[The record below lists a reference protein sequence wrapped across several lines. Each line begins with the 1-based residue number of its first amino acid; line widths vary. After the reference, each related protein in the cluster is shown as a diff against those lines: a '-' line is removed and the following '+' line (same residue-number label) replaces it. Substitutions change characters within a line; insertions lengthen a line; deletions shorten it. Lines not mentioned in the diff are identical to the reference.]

1 LGVCFATGSKAEAA
15 FNPSNLISDGGFTDT
30 TKMDTS
36 AVQRFLSSKGSF
48 LANFSENGRSAAQ
61 IIVDAARGK
70 NDATGSMNGITVNES
85 TGTVNPQVI
94 LVTLQKEQS
103 LITMTSQNDDALRAA
118 MGYACPD
125 SGGCNA
131 AYAGFTKQVENAAW
145 QLRYNYERAQGHG
158 FSDYQV
164 GQSFTFSDWNG
175 SHSGSYDNRA
185 TASLYR
191 YTPHVYNGNYNFWN
205 LFFNTFEFQLAEFS
219 YSFVTQNAYP
229 TLSRGQSYNFVLQ
242 VKNTGSST
250 WQKGMVN
257 LGTSRGKDRVSGFTR
272 EGDGPSGWLKAN
284 RITMQQTSVAPG
296 EVATFSFW
304 MRNDYLNPGNY
315 KEYFQV
321 VADGI
326 GWMEDYG
333 IYWDVKVPTVAD
345 GYHYQFVTQNAYPT
359 LSRGQSYNFV
369 LQVKNT
375 GSSTW
380 QKGMVNL
387 GTSRGKDRVSGFTR
401 EGDGPSGW
409 LKANRITMQQDSV
422 APGAIATFSFW
433 MRNDGLDAGSH
444 KEYFQVVADGI
455 GWMEDY
461 GIYWDVTC
469 R

>member
-1 LGVCFATGSKAEAA
+1 
-15 FNPSNLISDGGFTDT
+15 
-30 TKMDTS
+30 
-36 AVQRFLSSKGSF
+36 
-48 LANFSENGRSAAQ
+48 
-61 IIVDAARGK
+61 
-70 NDATGSMNGITVNES
+70 
-85 TGTVNPQVI
+85 
-94 LVTLQKEQS
+94 
-103 LITMTSQNDDALRAA
+103 
-118 MGYACPD
+118 
-125 SGGCNA
+125 
-131 AYAGFTKQVENAAW
+131 
-145 QLRYNYERAQGHG
+145 
-158 FSDYQV
+158 
-164 GQSFTFSDWNG
+164 
-175 SHSGSYDNRA
+175 
-185 TASLYR
+185 
-191 YTPHVYNGNYNFWN
+191 
-205 LFFNTFEFQLAEFS
+205 
-219 YSFVTQNAYP
+219 
-229 TLSRGQSYNFVLQ
+229 
-242 VKNTGSST
+242 
-250 WQKGMVN
+250 MVN